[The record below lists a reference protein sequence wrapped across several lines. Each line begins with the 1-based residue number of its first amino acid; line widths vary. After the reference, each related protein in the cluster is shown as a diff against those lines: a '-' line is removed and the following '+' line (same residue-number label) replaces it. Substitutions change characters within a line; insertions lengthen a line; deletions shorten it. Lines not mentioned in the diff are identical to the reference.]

1 MCGIFAYL
9 NYGVPRDRR
18 YILEA
23 LYKGLRRLEYRG
35 YDSAGLSIDS
45 AGPHELAAFLPGL
58 PTDHN
63 DTQCLPIIFKAEG
76 KIDALVEKVRLDFGG
91 AAPRCCVVRSLAGRG
106 CGHGTDPRTDQAPQC
121 LRAARFGPSWGAA

>member
-35 YDSAGLSIDS
+35 YDSAGLAIDS
-45 AGPHELAAFLPGL
+45 AGPHELITFLPNL
-58 PTDHN
+58 PPQADGAPSR
-63 DTQCLPIIFKAEG
+63 PIIFKAEG
-76 KIDALVEKVRLDFGG
+76 KIDALVENVMARPDP
-91 AAPRCCVVRSLAGRG
+91 ALAFLVSNTA
-106 CGHGTDPRTDQAPQC
+106 H
-121 LRAARFGPSWGAA
+121 

>member
-45 AGPHELAAFLPGL
+45 AGPHELAAFLPSL
-58 PTDHN
+58 A
-63 DTQCLPIIFKAEG
+63 TQHDNAQYWPIIFKAEG
-76 KIDALVEKVRLDFGG
+76 KIDALVQNVR
-91 AAPRCCVVRSLAGRG
+91 A
-106 CGHGTDPRTDQAPQC
+106 
-121 LRAARFGPSWGAA
+121 